1 MFKNFL
7 KIAFRNIF
15 RNRVYAAINIA
26 GLAMGIAA
34 FLLLAEYISLEKSV
48 NQFHK
53 NLSGM
58 YRLINEDAAG
68 KTWPEQEPGWA
79 LQAKQ
84 RFPEVKSYC
93 RFADDVAK
101 GIVSKNDNSNQA
113 YRENNIGYAEG
124 NFFSFFSFPLKEG
137 SASAFNKAN
146 TSFISASAAKKYFGD
161 TDPVGKTLT
170 LNNQFGAAL
179 YTVEGVYADM
189 GNNSDIQY
197 DMLFSLE
204 TLKNPANLNDNDW
217 ARLDNLSSQYLN
229 TFFVLNEGV
238 HAASFEKKL
247 TAMRNEL
254 KKDKDGVQFHLQ
266 PFSEVHLAASLSD
279 RYLTYGNLKYVY
291 MLGAIAFLILLIA
304 WFNYINL
311 STANSI
317 KRAGEVGIRKA
328 IGASRKSLVA
338 QFMGES
344 ILINLIGFTLAIM
357 LVILIQP
364 LFNQL
369 INKTISLQTL
379 GTTNTWI
386 FALVLLTVGSVF
398 SGAYTA
404 FSLSRYNPVE
414 TLKGKISSTA
424 KGIFLRKS
432 LVVAQ
437 FVISIVLII
446 ATILIYTQLNY
457 MKSEKL
463 GINTSQL
470 LVVHGPET
478 GKDSTFKNR
487 RSAFW
492 DELSQ
497 QSFIKDYATSGSV
510 PSGGYNFATSGFTQ
524 PNSKKGDELK
534 TYSFAIIGDRFLKAY
549 DIGLV
554 AGRNFTAAECNVEW
568 NANSKVLMN
577 ETAVKQLGFQNP
589 GDILHTKIQ
598 WDERALDVV
607 GVVKDYHHKSL
618 QNAIDPIIFYPQNN
632 STFFTVRLTADKMP
646 EKMAFLEKLYK
657 KSFSGNPF
665 EFFFVDDNYNKSYL
679 SEKQYGDMFSTA
691 AIWAIFIACLG
702 LFGLTTFTV
711 ESRVKEIGVRKVLG
725 ASVQSIVSLL
735 SKDFLLLVLIAL
747 LIASPL
753 AWYFMHQW
761 LQDFAYRINIGWWV
775 FALAG
780 CIAVVIALSTVF
792 YQAVK
797 AALTNPVKSLKAA
810 P

>member
-1 MFKNFL
+1 MVKNFF

-15 RNRVYAAINIA
+15 RNKVYAAINIV

-34 FLLLAEYISLEKSV
+34 FLLLAEYISLEKSI
-48 NQFHK
+48 NQFHS
-53 NLSGM
+53 NLPGM

-84 RFPEVKSYC
+84 RFPEVKAYC
-93 RFADDVAK
+93 RFEDGVAK
-101 GIVSKNDNSNQA
+101 GIVSKGDNSNQS
-113 YRENNIGYAEG
+113 YRENKIGYAEG
-124 NFFSFFSFPLKEG
+124 NFFDFFSFPLKEG
-137 SASAFNKAN
+137 TPSAFNKTN
-146 TSFISASAAKKYFGD
+146 IVFISATAAKKYFGNKE
-161 TDPVGKTLT
+161 PVGQTLV
-170 LNNQFGAAL
+170 LNNQFGTTIYA
-179 YTVEGVYADM
+179 VGGVFADM
-189 GNNSDIQY
+189 GDNSDIRY
-197 DMLFSLE
+197 DMVFSLE
-204 TLKNPANLNDNDW
+204 TLKNPANLNDNGW
-217 ARLDNLSSQYLN
+217 ATLDNLSSQYIN
-229 TFFVLNEGV
+229 TFFILNQGV
-238 HAASFEKKL
+238 NAPAFEKKL

-266 PFSEVHLAASLSD
+266 SFSAVHLGTSLSD

-311 STANSI
+311 STANSV

-328 IGASRKSLVA
+328 IGASRKSLVT

-344 ILINLIGFTLAIM
+344 VLMNLLGFAFAIV
-357 LVILIQP
+357 LVIAIQP

-369 INKTISLQTL
+369 IGKSLSLQTL
-379 GTTNTWI
+379 GASQTWI
-386 FALVLLTVGSVF
+386 FALALLVTGSFF

-404 FSLSRYNPVE
+404 FSLSHYNPVD
-414 TLKGKISSTA
+414 TLKGKVIAGSKA
-424 KGIFLRKS
+424 VFLRKS
-432 LVVAQ
+432 LVVTQ

-446 ATILIYTQLNY
+446 ATILIYTQLNF
-457 MKSEKL
+457 MKNEKL

-470 LVVHGPET
+470 VVIKGPET

-497 QSFIKDYATSGSV
+497 ESFVKEYCTSGSV
-510 PSGGYNFATSGFTQ
+510 PGDGYNFVTSGFTQ
-524 PNSKKGDELK
+524 PKSKKGDELK
-534 TYSFAIIGDRFLKAY
+534 SYSFAIIADRYLKTY
-549 DIGLV
+549 GISLV
-554 AGRNFTAAECNVEW
+554 AGRNFTPEECAVKW
-568 NANSKVLMN
+568 NDNSKVLMN

-589 GDILHTKIQ
+589 EDILNTKIQ

-632 STFFTVRLTADKMP
+632 SAFFTVRLTQDKMQD
-646 EKMAFLEKLYK
+646 KMASLEKLYK

-665 EFFFVDDNYNKSYL
+665 DFFFVDENYNKSYI
-679 SEKQYGDMFSTA
+679 SEKQYGDMFSAA

-725 ASVQSIVSLL
+725 ASVQSIVALL
-735 SKDFLLLVLIAL
+735 S
-747 LIASPL
+747 
-753 AWYFMHQW
+753 
-761 LQDFAYRINIGWWV
+761 
-775 FALAG
+775 
-780 CIAVVIALSTVF
+780 
-792 YQAVK
+792 
-797 AALTNPVKSLKAA
+797 
-810 P
+810 

>member
-15 RNRVYAAINIA
+15 RNKVYAIINIV

-84 RFPEVKSYC
+84 RFPEVKTYC
-93 RFADDVAK
+93 RFEDGVAK
-101 GIVSKNDNSNQA
+101 GIVSKNDNRNQS
-113 YRENNIGYAEG
+113 YRENTIGYAEG
-124 NFFSFFSFPLKEG
+124 DFFDFFSFPLKEG
-137 SASAFNKAN
+137 TPAAFNKTN
-146 TSFISASAAKKYFGD
+146 VVFVSASAAKKYFGD
-161 TDPVGKTLT
+161 KEAVGQTLT
-170 LNNQFGAAL
+170 LNNQFGTAL
-179 YTVEGVYADM
+179 YVVEGVFADM
-189 GNNSDIQY
+189 GDNSDIKY
-197 DMLFSLE
+197 DMIFSLE
-204 TLKNPANLNDNDW
+204 TLRNPANLNDNSW
-217 ARLDNLSSQYLN
+217 ATLDNLSSQYIYTYFKLN
-229 TFFVLNEGV
+229 KGV
-238 HAASFEKKL
+238 NAVAFEKKL

-266 PFSEVHLAASLSD
+266 AFSALHLGSSFND
-279 RYLTYGNLKYVY
+279 KYPTYGNLKYVY

-328 IGASRKSLVA
+328 IGASRKSLIV

-344 ILINLIGFTLAIM
+344 VLMNLLGFALAIV

-364 LFNQL
+364 LFNHL
-369 INKTISLQTL
+369 INKTLSLQTL
-379 GTTNTWI
+379 GATQTWI
-386 FALVLLTVGSVF
+386 FALALLVTGALF

-404 FSLSRYNPVE
+404 FSLSNYKPID
-414 TLKGKISSTA
+414 TLKGRINATS

-446 ATILIYTQLNY
+446 ATILIYSQLNY

-463 GINTSQL
+463 GINTNQL
-470 LVVHGPET
+470 LVIKGPET

-497 QSFIKDYATSGSV
+497 QSFVKDYCTSGTV
-510 PSGGYNFATSGFTQ
+510 PSEGYNFVTSGFTQ

-534 TYSFAIIGDRFLKAY
+534 AYSFAIIADRYLKTY
-549 DIGLV
+549 EIGLV
-554 AGRNFTAAECNVEW
+554 AGRNFTPEECAVKW
-568 NANSKVLMN
+568 NDNSKVLMN

-589 GDILHTKIQ
+589 EDILHTKIQ

-618 QNAIDPIIFYPQNN
+618 QNAIDPVIFYPQNN
-632 STFFTVRLTADKMP
+632 GAFFTVRLTADKVQD
-646 EKMAFLEKLYK
+646 KMAFLEKLYK
-657 KSFSGNPF
+657 KSFIGNPF
-665 EFFFVDDNYNKSYL
+665 DFFFVDENYNKSYI
-679 SEKQYGDMFSTA
+679 SETQYGNMFSTA

-735 SKDFLLLVLIAL
+735 SKDFLLLVFIAF

-753 AWYFMHQW
+753 AWFAMHQW
-761 LQDFAYRINIGWWV
+761 LQNFAYRINIGWWV

-780 CIAVVIALSTVF
+780 CLAVAIALSTVF
-792 YQAVK
+792 YQAIK
-797 AALTNPVKSLKAA
+797 AAITNPVQSLKAD
-810 P
+810 

>member
-15 RNRVYAAINIA
+15 RNKVYATINMV

-84 RFPEVKSYC
+84 RFPEVKAYC
-93 RFADDVAK
+93 RFEDGVAK
-101 GIVSKNDNSNQA
+101 GIVSKNDNSNQS
-113 YRENNIGYAEG
+113 YRENTIGYAEG
-124 NFFSFFSFPLKEG
+124 NFFDFFSFPLKEG
-137 SASAFNKAN
+137 TPAAFNKTN
-146 TSFISASAAKKYFGD
+146 VVFLSATTAKKYFGD
-161 TDPVGKTLT
+161 KEAVGQTLT
-170 LNNQFGAAL
+170 LNNQFGTAI
-179 YTVEGVYADM
+179 YSVEGVFADM
-189 GNNSDIQY
+189 GDNSDIKY
-197 DMLFSLE
+197 DMVFSLE
-204 TLKNPANLNDNDW
+204 TLRNPANLNDNGW
-217 ARLDNLSSQYLN
+217 AALDNLSSQYIN
-229 TFFVLNEGV
+229 TYFTLNEGV
-238 HAASFEKKL
+238 NALVLEKKL

-266 PFSEVHLAASLSD
+266 AFSAVHLGTSLSD

-328 IGASRKSLVA
+328 IGASRKSLIV

-344 ILINLIGFTLAIM
+344 VLMNLLGFVLAIGF
-357 LVILIQP
+357 VIFIQP
-364 LFNQL
+364 LFNKL
-369 INKTISLQTL
+369 IGKALSLQTL
-379 GTTNTWI
+379 GATQTWI
-386 FALVLLTVGSVF
+386 FALALLVTGALF

-404 FSLSRYNPVE
+404 FSLSHYNPID
-414 TLKGKISSTA
+414 TLKGKINASS

-432 LVVAQ
+432 LVVTQ

-446 ATILIYTQLNY
+446 ATILIYSQLNY

-463 GINTSQL
+463 GINTNQL
-470 LVVHGPET
+470 LVIKGPET

-497 QSFIKDYATSGSV
+497 QSFVKDFCTSGSV
-510 PSGGYNFATSGFTQ
+510 PSGGYNFVTSGFTQ

-534 TYSFAIIGDRFLKAY
+534 AYSFAIIAERYLKTY
-549 DIGLV
+549 GIDLV
-554 AGRNFTAAECNVEW
+554 AGRNFTPEECAVKW
-568 NANSKVLMN
+568 NDNSKVLMN
-577 ETAVKQLGFQNP
+577 ETAIKQLGFQSP
-589 GDILHTKIQ
+589 EDILHTKIQ

-618 QNAIDPIIFYPQNN
+618 QNAIDPVIFYPQNN
-632 STFFTVRLTADKMP
+632 GAFFTVRLTADKMQN
-646 EKMAFLEKLYK
+646 KMAFLEKLYK

-665 EFFFVDDNYNKSYL
+665 DFFFVDENYNKSYI
-679 SEKQYGDMFSTA
+679 SETQYGNMFSTA

-735 SKDFLLLVLIAL
+735 SKDFLLLVFIAF

-753 AWYFMHQW
+753 AWFAMHQW
-761 LQDFAYRINIGWWV
+761 LQNFAYRINIGWWV

-780 CIAVVIALSTVF
+780 CLAVAIALSTVF
-792 YQAVK
+792 YQAIK
-797 AALTNPVKSLKAA
+797 AAITNPVQSLKVD
-810 P
+810 

>member
-1 MFKNFL
+1 
-7 KIAFRNIF
+7 
-15 RNRVYAAINIA
+15 
-26 GLAMGIAA
+26 
-34 FLLLAEYISLEKSV
+34 
-48 NQFHK
+48 
-53 NLSGM
+53 M

-84 RFPEVKSYC
+84 RFPEVKAYC
-93 RFADDVAK
+93 RFEDGIAK
-101 GIVSKNDNSNQA
+101 GIVGTSGNSNQS
-113 YRENNIGYAEG
+113 YRENTIGYAEG
-124 NFFSFFSFPLKEG
+124 NFFGFFSFPLKEG
-137 SASAFNKAN
+137 TPAALNKTNVVFVSA
-146 TSFISASAAKKYFGD
+146 TTAKKYFGD
-161 TDPVGKTLT
+161 KEPVGQTLT
-170 LNNQFGAAL
+170 LNNQFGTAV
-179 YTVEGVYADM
+179 YSVEGVFADM
-189 GNNSDIQY
+189 GDNSDIRY
-197 DMLFSLE
+197 DMVFSLE
-204 TLKNPANLNDNDW
+204 TLKNPANLNDNGW
-217 ARLDNLSSQYLN
+217 ATLDNLSSQYINTYFTLN
-229 TFFVLNEGV
+229 DGV
-238 HAASFEKKL
+238 NALALEKKL

-266 PFSEVHLAASLSD
+266 PFSAVHLGTSLSE

-328 IGASRKSLVA
+328 IGASRKSLIV

-344 ILINLIGFTLAIM
+344 VLMNLLGFSLAIV
-357 LVILIQP
+357 LVIMIQP

-369 INKTISLQTL
+369 IGKTLSLQTL
-379 GTTNTWI
+379 GATQTWI
-386 FALVLLTVGSVF
+386 FALALLVTGSLF

-404 FSLSRYNPVE
+404 FSLSHYNPID
-414 TLKGKISSTA
+414 TLKGKINATS

-457 MKSEKL
+457 MKNEKL
-463 GINTSQL
+463 GINTNQL
-470 LVVHGPET
+470 LVIKGPET
-478 GKDSTFKNR
+478 GRDSTFKNR

-497 QSFIKDYATSGSV
+497 QSFVKDYCTSGAV
-510 PSGGYNFATSGFTQ
+510 PGGGYNFVTSGFTQ

-534 TYSFAIIGDRFLKAY
+534 SYSFAIIADRYLKTY
-549 DIGLV
+549 GINLV
-554 AGRNFTAAECNVEW
+554 AGRNFTPEECAVKW
-568 NANSKVLMN
+568 NDNSKVLMN

-589 GDILHTKIQ
+589 EDILHTKIQ

-618 QNAIDPIIFYPQNN
+618 QNAIDPVIFYPQNN
-632 STFFTVRLTADKMP
+632 SAFFTVRLTADKMQD
-646 EKMAFLEKLYK
+646 KMAFLEKLYK
-657 KSFSGNPF
+657 KSFTGNPF
-665 EFFFVDDNYNKSYL
+665 DFSFVDENYNKSYV
-679 SEKQYGDMFSTA
+679 SETRYGNMFSTA

-711 ESRVKEIGVRKVLG
+711 ESRIKEVGVRKVLG
-725 ASVQSIVSLL
+725 ASVQGIVTLL

-753 AWYFMHQW
+753 AWYAMHRW
-761 LQDFAYRINIGWWV
+761 LQDFAYRISISWWV

-780 CIAVVIALSTVF
+780 CIAVVIALSTIF

-797 AALTNPVKSLKAA
+797 AALVNPVKSLKSE
-810 P
+810 

>member
-1 MFKNFL
+1 MIKNFL

-15 RNRVYAAINIA
+15 RNKVYAAINIA

-53 NLSGM
+53 NLPGM

-93 RFADDVAK
+93 RFEDGVAK
-101 GIVSKNDNSNQA
+101 GIVSKNDNSNLS
-113 YRENNIGYAEG
+113 YRENKIGYAEG
-124 NFFSFFSFPLKEG
+124 NFFDFFSFPLKAG
-137 SASAFNKAN
+137 TPAAFNKTN
-146 TSFISASAAKKYFGD
+146 VVFIAAAAAKKYFAD
-161 TDPVGKTLT
+161 KDPVGQTLT
-170 LNNQFGAAL
+170 LNNQFGTSI

-189 GNNSDIQY
+189 GDNSDIQY
-197 DMLFSLE
+197 DMVFSLE
-204 TLKNPANLNDNDW
+204 TLKNPANLNDNGW
-217 ARLDNLSSQYLN
+217 AQLDNLSSQYIS
-229 TFFVLNEGV
+229 TCFTLNEGV
-238 HAASFEKKL
+238 NAAVFEKKL

-254 KKDKDGVQFHLQ
+254 KKDKDGVTFHLQ
-266 PFSEVHLAASLSD
+266 AFSAVHLGTSLSD

-328 IGASRKSLVA
+328 IGASRKSLIA

-344 ILINLIGFTLAIM
+344 VLMNLIGFAMAVL
-357 LVILIQP
+357 LVLVIQP
-364 LFNQL
+364 LFNEL
-369 INKTISLQTL
+369 IGKTLSLQTL
-379 GTTNTWI
+379 GAAKTWLS
-386 FALVLLTVGSVF
+386 AMLLLVAGSVF

-404 FSLSRYNPVE
+404 FSLSRFNPID
-414 TLKGKISSTA
+414 TLKGKISTTA

-457 MKSEKL
+457 MKNKSL

-470 LVVHGPET
+470 LVIQGPQI

-487 RSAFW
+487 RTAFW

-497 QSFIKDYATSGSV
+497 QSFIKDYCTSGAV
-510 PSGGYNFATSGFTQ
+510 PGNGYNFATSGFTQ

-534 TYSFAIIGDRFLKAY
+534 NYSFAIIGDRYLKTYGIDLA
-549 DIGLV
+549 
-554 AGRNFTAAECNVEW
+554 AGRNFTLQECAVEW
-568 NANSKVLMN
+568 NDNSKVLMN
-577 ETAVKQLGFQNP
+577 ETAVKLLGFQNP
-589 GDILHTKIQ
+589 NDILRTKIQ
-598 WDERALDVV
+598 WDERALDVI

-618 QNAIDPIIFYPQNN
+618 QNAIDPVIFYPQNN
-632 STFFTVRLTADKMP
+632 NAFFTVKLTADKMQD
-646 EKMAFLEKLYK
+646 KMAFLEKLYK

-665 EFFFVDDNYNKSYL
+665 EYYFVDENYNKSYITE
-679 SEKQYGDMFSTA
+679 SQYGNMFSTA

-711 ESRVKEIGVRKVLG
+711 ESRIKEIGVRKVLG
-725 ASVQSIVSLL
+725 ASVQGIVMLL

-747 LIASPL
+747 VIASPV
-753 AWYFMHQW
+753 AWYFMHRW
-761 LQDFAYRINIGWWV
+761 LQDFAYRIDIGWWV
-775 FALAG
+775 FVLAG
-780 CIAVVIALSTVF
+780 CIAVVIALSTIF

-797 AALTNPVKSLKAA
+797 AALMNPVKSLKSE
-810 P
+810 

>member
-15 RNRVYAAINIA
+15 RNKVYATINMG

-84 RFPEVKSYC
+84 RFPEVKAYC
-93 RFADDVAK
+93 RFEDGVAK
-101 GIVSKNDNSNQA
+101 GIVSKGDNSNQS
-113 YRENNIGYAEG
+113 YRENTIGYAEG
-124 NFFSFFSFPLKEG
+124 NFFEFFNFPLKEG
-137 SASAFNKAN
+137 TAAAFNKTN
-146 TSFISASAAKKYFGD
+146 VVFISASAAKKYFGD
-161 TDPVGKTLT
+161 KEAVGQPLT
-170 LNNQFGAAL
+170 LNNQFGTAV
-179 YTVEGVYADM
+179 YSVEGVFADM
-189 GNNSDIQY
+189 GDNSDIKY
-197 DMLFSLE
+197 DMVFSLE

-217 ARLDNLSSQYLN
+217 ARLENLSSQYIY
-229 TFFVLNEGV
+229 TYFILNEGV
-238 HAASFEKKL
+238 NAVAFEKKL

-266 PFSEVHLAASLSD
+266 AFSALHLGSSFND
-279 RYLTYGNLKYVY
+279 KYPTYGNLKYLY
-291 MLGAIAFLILLIA
+291 MLGVIAFLILLIA

-328 IGASRKSLVA
+328 IGASRRSLIA

-344 ILINLIGFTLAIM
+344 VLMNLLGFALAIV
-357 LVILIQP
+357 LVIMIQP

-369 INKTISLQTL
+369 IGKTLSLQTL
-379 GTTNTWI
+379 GATQTWI
-386 FALVLLTVGSVF
+386 FALALLVTGTLF

-404 FSLSRYNPVE
+404 FSLSHYNPID
-414 TLKGKISSTA
+414 TLKGKINANS

-432 LVVAQ
+432 LVVVQ

-457 MKSEKL
+457 MKTEKL
-463 GINTSQL
+463 GINTNQL
-470 LVVHGPET
+470 LVIKGPET

-497 QSFIKDYATSGSV
+497 QSFVKDYCTSGTV
-510 PSGGYNFATSGFTQ
+510 PSDGYNFVTSGFTQ

-534 TYSFAIIGDRFLKAY
+534 AYSFAIIADRYLKTY
-549 DIGLV
+549 GIGLV
-554 AGRNFTAAECNVEW
+554 AGRNFTPEECAVKW
-568 NANSKVLMN
+568 NDNSKVLMN

-589 GDILHTKIQ
+589 EDILHTKIQ
-598 WDERALDVV
+598 WDERALDVI

-618 QNAIDPIIFYPQNN
+618 QNAIDPVIFYPQNT
-632 STFFTVRLTADKMP
+632 SALFTVRLTADNMQD
-646 EKMAFLEKLYK
+646 KMAFLEKLYK
-657 KSFSGNPF
+657 KCFSGNPF
-665 EFFFVDDNYNKSYL
+665 DFFFVDENYNKSYI

-725 ASVQSIVSLL
+725 ASVQSIVTLL
-735 SKDFLLLVLIAL
+735 SKDFLLLVFIAF

-753 AWYFMHQW
+753 AWYAMHQW

-780 CIAVVIALSTVF
+780 CIAVVIALSTIF

-797 AALTNPVKSLKAA
+797 AAIANPVKSLKAD
-810 P
+810 

>member
-15 RNRVYAAINIA
+15 RNKVYAIINIV

-84 RFPEVKSYC
+84 RFPEVKTYC
-93 RFADDVAK
+93 RFEDGVAK
-101 GIVSKNDNSNQA
+101 GIVSKNDNRNQS
-113 YRENNIGYAEG
+113 YRENTIGYAEG
-124 NFFSFFSFPLKEG
+124 DFFDFFSFPLKEG
-137 SASAFNKAN
+137 TPAAFNKTN
-146 TSFISASAAKKYFGD
+146 VVFVSASAAKKYFGD
-161 TDPVGKTLT
+161 KEAVGQTLT
-170 LNNQFGAAL
+170 LNNQFGTAL
-179 YTVEGVYADM
+179 YVVEGVFADM
-189 GNNSDIQY
+189 GDNSDIKY
-197 DMLFSLE
+197 DMIFSLE
-204 TLKNPANLNDNDW
+204 TLRNPANLNDNSW
-217 ARLDNLSSQYLN
+217 ATLDNLSSQYIYTYFKLN
-229 TFFVLNEGV
+229 KGV
-238 HAASFEKKL
+238 NAVAFEKKL

-254 KKDKDGVQFHLQ
+254 KNDKDGVQFHLQ
-266 PFSEVHLAASLSD
+266 AFSALHLGSSFND
-279 RYLTYGNLKYVY
+279 KYPTYGNLKYVY

-328 IGASRKSLVA
+328 IGASRKSLIA

-344 ILINLIGFTLAIM
+344 VLMNLLGFALAIV

-364 LFNQL
+364 LFNHL
-369 INKTISLQTL
+369 INKTLSLQTL
-379 GTTNTWI
+379 GATQTWI
-386 FALVLLTVGSVF
+386 FALALLVTGALF

-404 FSLSRYNPVE
+404 FSLSNYKPID
-414 TLKGKISSTA
+414 TLKGRINATS

-437 FVISIVLII
+437 FVISIVLVI
-446 ATILIYTQLNY
+446 ATILIYSQLNY

-463 GINTSQL
+463 GINTNQL
-470 LVVHGPET
+470 LVIKGPET

-497 QSFIKDYATSGSV
+497 QSFVKDYCTSGTV
-510 PSGGYNFATSGFTQ
+510 PSEGYNFVTSGFTQ

-534 TYSFAIIGDRFLKAY
+534 AYSFAIIADRYLKTY
-549 DIGLV
+549 EIGLV
-554 AGRNFTAAECNVEW
+554 AGRNFTPEECAVKW
-568 NANSKVLMN
+568 NDNSKVLMN

-589 GDILHTKIQ
+589 EDILHTKIQ

-618 QNAIDPIIFYPQNN
+618 QNAIDPVIFYPQNN
-632 STFFTVRLTADKMP
+632 SALFTVRLTADKMQD
-646 EKMAFLEKLYK
+646 KMAFLEKLYK
-657 KSFSGNPF
+657 KSFIGNPF
-665 EFFFVDDNYNKSYL
+665 DFFFVDENYNKSYI
-679 SEKQYGDMFSTA
+679 SETQYGNMFSTA

-735 SKDFLLLVLIAL
+735 SKDFLLLVFIAF

-753 AWYFMHQW
+753 AWFAMHQW
-761 LQDFAYRINIGWWV
+761 LQNFAYRINIGWWV

-780 CIAVVIALSTVF
+780 CLAVAIALSTVF
-792 YQAVK
+792 YQAIK
-797 AALTNPVKSLKAA
+797 AAITNPVQSLKAD
-810 P
+810 

>member
-1 MFKNFL
+1 MFRNFL
-7 KIAFRNIF
+7 KIALRNIF
-15 RNRVYAAINIA
+15 RNKVYATINIL

-34 FLLLAEYISLEKSV
+34 FLLLVEYISLEKSV
-48 NQFHK
+48 NRFHK

-84 RFPEVKSYC
+84 RFPEVKAYC
-93 RFADDVAK
+93 RFEDGVAK

-113 YRENNIGYAEG
+113 YRENTIGYAEG
-124 NFFSFFSFPLKEG
+124 NFFDFFSFPLKEG
-137 SASAFNKAN
+137 TPAAFNKTN
-146 TSFISASAAKKYFGD
+146 VVFLSATTAKKYFGD
-161 TDPVGKTLT
+161 KEAVGQTLT
-170 LNNQFGAAL
+170 LNNQFGTAI
-179 YTVEGVYADM
+179 YSVEGVFADM
-189 GNNSDIQY
+189 GDNSDIKY
-197 DMLFSLE
+197 DMVFSLE
-204 TLKNPANLNDNDW
+204 TLKNPANLNDNGW
-217 ARLDNLSSQYLN
+217 AALDNLSSQYIN
-229 TFFVLNEGV
+229 TYFTLNEGV
-238 HAASFEKKL
+238 NALVLEKKL

-266 PFSEVHLAASLSD
+266 AFSAVHLGTSLSD
-279 RYLTYGNLKYVY
+279 RYLTYGNLKYVC

-328 IGASRKSLVA
+328 IGASRKSLIV

-344 ILINLIGFTLAIM
+344 VLMNLLGFVLAIGF
-357 LVILIQP
+357 VIFIQP
-364 LFNQL
+364 LFNKL
-369 INKTISLQTL
+369 IGKTLSLQTL
-379 GTTNTWI
+379 GATQTWI
-386 FALVLLTVGSVF
+386 FALALLVTGALF

-404 FSLSRYNPVE
+404 FSLSHYNPID
-414 TLKGKISSTA
+414 TLKGKINASS

-432 LVVAQ
+432 LVVTQ

-446 ATILIYTQLNY
+446 ATILIYSQLNY

-463 GINTSQL
+463 GINTNQL
-470 LVVHGPET
+470 LVIKGPET

-497 QSFIKDYATSGSV
+497 QSFVKDFCTSGSV
-510 PSGGYNFATSGFTQ
+510 PSEGYNFVTSGFTQ

-534 TYSFAIIGDRFLKAY
+534 AYSFAIIAERYLKTY
-549 DIGLV
+549 GIDLV
-554 AGRNFTAAECNVEW
+554 AGRNFTPEECAVKW
-568 NANSKVLMN
+568 NDNSKVLMN
-577 ETAVKQLGFQNP
+577 ETAIKQLGFQSP
-589 GDILHTKIQ
+589 EDILHTKIQ

-618 QNAIDPIIFYPQNN
+618 QNAIDPVIFYPQNN
-632 STFFTVRLTADKMP
+632 GAFFTVRLTADKMQN
-646 EKMAFLEKLYK
+646 KMAFLEKLYK

-665 EFFFVDDNYNKSYL
+665 DFFFVDENYNKSYI
-679 SEKQYGDMFSTA
+679 SETQYGNMFSTA

-735 SKDFLLLVLIAL
+735 SKDFLLLVFIAF

-753 AWYFMHQW
+753 AWFAMHQW
-761 LQDFAYRINIGWWV
+761 LQNFAYRINIGWWV

-780 CIAVVIALSTVF
+780 CLAVAIALSTVF
-792 YQAVK
+792 YQAIK
-797 AALTNPVKSLKAA
+797 AAITNPVQSLKAD
-810 P
+810 

>member
-15 RNRVYAAINIA
+15 RNKVYATINMV

-84 RFPEVKSYC
+84 RFPEVKAYC
-93 RFADDVAK
+93 RFEDGVAK
-101 GIVSKNDNSNQA
+101 GIVSKGDNSNQS
-113 YRENNIGYAEG
+113 YRENTIGYAEG
-124 NFFSFFSFPLKEG
+124 NFFEFFNFPLKEG
-137 SASAFNKAN
+137 TAAAFNKTN
-146 TSFISASAAKKYFGD
+146 VVFISASAAKKYFGD
-161 TDPVGKTLT
+161 KEAVGQPLT
-170 LNNQFGAAL
+170 LNNQFGTAV
-179 YTVEGVYADM
+179 YSVEGVFADM
-189 GNNSDIQY
+189 GDNSDIKY
-197 DMLFSLE
+197 DMVFSLK

-217 ARLDNLSSQYLN
+217 ARLENLSSQYIY
-229 TFFVLNEGV
+229 TYFILNEGV
-238 HAASFEKKL
+238 NAVAFEKKL

-266 PFSEVHLAASLSD
+266 AFSALHLGSSFND
-279 RYLTYGNLKYVY
+279 KYPTYGNLKYLY
-291 MLGAIAFLILLIA
+291 MLGVIAFLILLIA

-328 IGASRKSLVA
+328 IGASRRSLIA

-344 ILINLIGFTLAIM
+344 VLMNLLGFALAIV
-357 LVILIQP
+357 LVIMIQP

-369 INKTISLQTL
+369 IGKTLSLQTL
-379 GTTNTWI
+379 GATQTWI
-386 FALVLLTVGSVF
+386 FALALLVTGTLF

-404 FSLSRYNPVE
+404 FSLSHYNPID
-414 TLKGKISSTA
+414 TLKGKINANS

-432 LVVAQ
+432 LVVVQ

-457 MKSEKL
+457 MKTEKL
-463 GINTSQL
+463 GINTNQL
-470 LVVHGPET
+470 LVIKGPET

-497 QSFIKDYATSGSV
+497 QSFVKDYCTSGTV
-510 PSGGYNFATSGFTQ
+510 PSDGYNFVTSGFTQ

-534 TYSFAIIGDRFLKAY
+534 AYSFAIIADRYLKTY
-549 DIGLV
+549 GIGLV
-554 AGRNFTAAECNVEW
+554 AGRNFTPEECAVKW
-568 NANSKVLMN
+568 NDNSKVLMN

-589 GDILHTKIQ
+589 EDILHTKIQ
-598 WDERALDVV
+598 WDERALDVI

-618 QNAIDPIIFYPQNN
+618 QNAIDPVIFYPQNT
-632 STFFTVRLTADKMP
+632 SALFTLRLTADNMQD
-646 EKMAFLEKLYK
+646 KMAFLEKLYK
-657 KSFSGNPF
+657 KCFSGNPF
-665 EFFFVDDNYNKSYL
+665 DFFFVDENYNKSYI
-679 SEKQYGDMFSTA
+679 SEKQYYDMFSTA

-725 ASVQSIVSLL
+725 ASVQSIVTLL
-735 SKDFLLLVLIAL
+735 SKDFLLLVFIAF

-753 AWYFMHQW
+753 AWYAMHQW

-780 CIAVVIALSTVF
+780 CIAVVIALSTIF

-797 AALTNPVKSLKAA
+797 AAIANPVKSLKAD
-810 P
+810 

>member
-1 MFKNFL
+1 MVKNFL
-7 KIAFRNIF
+7 KITFRNIL
-15 RNRVYAAINIA
+15 RNKVYATINMV

-84 RFPEVKSYC
+84 RFPEVKAYC
-93 RFADDVAK
+93 RFEDGVAK
-101 GIVSKNDNSNQA
+101 GIVSKNDNSNQS
-113 YRENNIGYAEG
+113 YRENTIGYAEG
-124 NFFSFFSFPLKEG
+124 NFFNFFSFPLKEG
-137 SASAFNKAN
+137 TLAAFNKTN
-146 TSFISASAAKKYFGD
+146 VVFLSATTAKKYFGD
-161 TDPVGKTLT
+161 KEAVGQTLT
-170 LNNQFGAAL
+170 LNNQFGTAI
-179 YTVEGVYADM
+179 YSVEGVFADM
-189 GNNSDIQY
+189 GDNSDIKY
-197 DMLFSLE
+197 DMVFSLE

-217 ARLDNLSSQYLN
+217 ARLENLSSQYIY
-229 TFFVLNEGV
+229 TYFILNEGV
-238 HAASFEKKL
+238 NAVAFEKKL

-266 PFSEVHLAASLSD
+266 AFSALHLGSSFND
-279 RYLTYGNLKYVY
+279 KYPTYGNLKYLY
-291 MLGAIAFLILLIA
+291 MLGVIAFLILLIA

-328 IGASRKSLVA
+328 IGASRRSLIA

-344 ILINLIGFTLAIM
+344 VLMNLLGFALAIV
-357 LVILIQP
+357 LVIMIQP

-369 INKTISLQTL
+369 IGKTLSLQTL
-379 GTTNTWI
+379 GATQTWI
-386 FALVLLTVGSVF
+386 FALALLVTGTLF

-404 FSLSRYNPVE
+404 FSLSHYNPID
-414 TLKGKISSTA
+414 TLKGKINANS

-432 LVVAQ
+432 LVVVQ

-457 MKSEKL
+457 MKTEKL
-463 GINTSQL
+463 GINTNQL
-470 LVVHGPET
+470 LVIKGPET

-497 QSFIKDYATSGSV
+497 QSFVKDYCTSGTV
-510 PSGGYNFATSGFTQ
+510 PSDGYNFVTSGFTQ

-534 TYSFAIIGDRFLKAY
+534 AYSFAIIADRYLKTY
-549 DIGLV
+549 GIGLV
-554 AGRNFTAAECNVEW
+554 AGRNFTPEECAVKW
-568 NANSKVLMN
+568 NDNSKVLMN

-589 GDILHTKIQ
+589 EDILHTKIQ
-598 WDERALDVV
+598 WDERALDVI

-618 QNAIDPIIFYPQNN
+618 QNAIDPVIFYPQNT
-632 STFFTVRLTADKMP
+632 SALFTVRLTADNMQD
-646 EKMAFLEKLYK
+646 KMAFLEKLYK
-657 KSFSGNPF
+657 KCFSGNPF
-665 EFFFVDDNYNKSYL
+665 DFFFVDENYNKSYI

-725 ASVQSIVSLL
+725 ASVQSIVTLL
-735 SKDFLLLVLIAL
+735 SKDFLLLVFIAF

-753 AWYFMHQW
+753 AWYAMHQW

-780 CIAVVIALSTVF
+780 CIAVMIALSTIF

-797 AALTNPVKSLKAA
+797 AAIA
-810 P
+810 

>member
-1 MFKNFL
+1 MFRNFL
-7 KIAFRNIF
+7 KIALRNIF
-15 RNRVYAAINIA
+15 RNKVYATINIL

-34 FLLLAEYISLEKSV
+34 FLLLVEYISLEKSV
-48 NQFHK
+48 NRFHK

-84 RFPEVKSYC
+84 RFPEVKAYC
-93 RFADDVAK
+93 RFEDGVAK
-101 GIVSKNDNSNQA
+101 GIVSKNDNSNQS
-113 YRENNIGYAEG
+113 YRENTIGYAKG
-124 NFFSFFSFPLKEG
+124 NFFDFFSFPLKEG
-137 SASAFNKAN
+137 TPAAFNKTN
-146 TSFISASAAKKYFGD
+146 VVFLSATTAKKYFGD
-161 TDPVGKTLT
+161 KEAVGQTLT
-170 LNNQFGAAL
+170 LNNQFGTAI
-179 YTVEGVYADM
+179 YSVEGVFADM
-189 GNNSDIQY
+189 GDNSDIKY
-197 DMLFSLE
+197 DMVFSLE
-204 TLKNPANLNDNDW
+204 TLKNPANLNDNGW
-217 ARLDNLSSQYLN
+217 AALDNLSSQYIN
-229 TFFVLNEGV
+229 TYFTLNEGV
-238 HAASFEKKL
+238 NALVLEKKL

-266 PFSEVHLAASLSD
+266 AFSAVHLGTSLSD

-328 IGASRKSLVA
+328 IGASRKSLIV

-344 ILINLIGFTLAIM
+344 VLMNLLGFVLAIRF
-357 LVILIQP
+357 VIFIQP
-364 LFNQL
+364 LFNKL
-369 INKTISLQTL
+369 IGKTLSLQTL
-379 GTTNTWI
+379 GATQTWI
-386 FALVLLTVGSVF
+386 FTLALLVTGAIF

-404 FSLSRYNPVE
+404 FSLSHYNPID
-414 TLKGKISSTA
+414 TLKGKVNASS

-446 ATILIYTQLNY
+446 ATILIYSQLNY

-463 GINTSQL
+463 GINTNQL
-470 LVVHGPET
+470 LVIKGPET

-497 QSFIKDYATSGSV
+497 QSFVKDFCTSGSV
-510 PSGGYNFATSGFTQ
+510 PSEGYNFVTSGFTQ

-534 TYSFAIIGDRFLKAY
+534 AYSFAIIAERYLKTY
-549 DIGLV
+549 GIDLV
-554 AGRNFTAAECNVEW
+554 AGRNFTPEECAVKW
-568 NANSKVLMN
+568 NDNSKVLMN
-577 ETAVKQLGFQNP
+577 ETAVKQLGFQSP
-589 GDILHTKIQ
+589 EDILHTKIQ

-618 QNAIDPIIFYPQNN
+618 QNAIDPVIFYPQNN
-632 STFFTVRLTADKMP
+632 GAFFTVRLTADKMQN
-646 EKMAFLEKLYK
+646 KMAFLEKLYK

-665 EFFFVDDNYNKSYL
+665 DFFFVDENYNKSYI
-679 SEKQYGDMFSTA
+679 SETQYGNMFSTA
-691 AIWAIFIACLG
+691 AIWAICIACLG

-735 SKDFLLLVLIAL
+735 SKDFLLLVFIAF
-747 LIASPL
+747 LIASPS
-753 AWYFMHQW
+753 AWFAMHQW
-761 LQDFAYRINIGWWV
+761 LQNFAYRINIGCWV

-780 CIAVVIALSTVF
+780 CLAVAIDLSTVF
-792 YQAVK
+792 YQAIK
-797 AALTNPVKSLKAA
+797 AAITNPVQSLKAD
-810 P
+810 

>member
-15 RNRVYAAINIA
+15 RNKVYATINMV

-84 RFPEVKSYC
+84 RFPEVKAYC
-93 RFADDVAK
+93 RFEDGVAK
-101 GIVSKNDNSNQA
+101 GIVSKGDNSNQS
-113 YRENNIGYAEG
+113 YRENTIGYAEG
-124 NFFSFFSFPLKEG
+124 NFFEFFNFPLKEG
-137 SASAFNKAN
+137 TAAAFNKTN
-146 TSFISASAAKKYFGD
+146 VVFISSSAAKKYFGD
-161 TDPVGKTLT
+161 KEAVGQPLT
-170 LNNQFGAAL
+170 LNNQFGTAV
-179 YTVEGVYADM
+179 YSVEGVFADM
-189 GNNSDIQY
+189 GDNSDIKY
-197 DMLFSLE
+197 DMVFSLE

-217 ARLDNLSSQYLN
+217 ARLENLSSQYIY
-229 TFFVLNEGV
+229 TYFILNEGV
-238 HAASFEKKL
+238 NAVAFEKKL

-266 PFSEVHLAASLSD
+266 AFSALHLGSSFND
-279 RYLTYGNLKYVY
+279 KYPTYGNLKYLY
-291 MLGAIAFLILLIA
+291 MLGVIAFLILLIA

-328 IGASRKSLVA
+328 IGASRRSLIA

-344 ILINLIGFTLAIM
+344 VLMNLLGFALAIV
-357 LVILIQP
+357 LVIMIQP

-369 INKTISLQTL
+369 IGKTLSLQTL
-379 GTTNTWI
+379 GATQTWI
-386 FALVLLTVGSVF
+386 FALALLVTGTLF

-404 FSLSRYNPVE
+404 FSLSHYNPID
-414 TLKGKISSTA
+414 TLKGKINANS

-432 LVVAQ
+432 LVVVQ

-457 MKSEKL
+457 MKTEKL
-463 GINTSQL
+463 GINTNQL
-470 LVVHGPET
+470 LVIKGPET

-497 QSFIKDYATSGSV
+497 QSFVKDYCTSGTV
-510 PSGGYNFATSGFTQ
+510 PSDGYNFVTSGFTQ

-534 TYSFAIIGDRFLKAY
+534 AYSFAIIADRYLKTY
-549 DIGLV
+549 GIGLV
-554 AGRNFTAAECNVEW
+554 AGRNFTPEECAVKW
-568 NANSKVLMN
+568 NDNSKVLMN

-589 GDILHTKIQ
+589 EDILHTKIQ
-598 WDERALDVV
+598 WDERALDVI

-618 QNAIDPIIFYPQNN
+618 QNAIDPVIFYPQNT
-632 STFFTVRLTADKMP
+632 SALFTVRLTADNMQD
-646 EKMAFLEKLYK
+646 KMAFLEKLYK
-657 KSFSGNPF
+657 KCFSGNPF
-665 EFFFVDDNYNKSYL
+665 DFFFVDENYNKSYI

-725 ASVQSIVSLL
+725 ASVQSIVTLL
-735 SKDFLLLVLIAL
+735 SKDFLLLVFIAF

-753 AWYFMHQW
+753 AWYAMHQW

-780 CIAVVIALSTVF
+780 CIAVVIALSTIF

-797 AALTNPVKSLKAA
+797 AAIANPVKSLKAD
-810 P
+810 